1 MQTVTVKN
9 VTFGEGQPKICVP
22 IVARTPEEVF
32 IQAKEIVKLQAD
44 LCEWRVDW
52 FDGLDDAHALDQTAC
67 TLREA
72 LPEMPLLFTCRT
84 KAEGGERKF
93 SPEEYLKI
101 CEQLMTLE
109 SCDLIDI
116 ELFTAGEHA
125 PILVEKAHKKNIPV
139 IFSSH
144 DFNATP
150 SEEEIINRLKKMEA
164 LGGDLLKIAVMPQT
178 PADVL
183 TLLSATTKMN
193 KTSSRPLITMSM
205 GALGAISR
213 ICGEMFGSC
222 MTFGSAKLAS
232 APGQIPAVELRRML
246 ELLRQ

>member
-1 MQTVTVKN
+1 M
-9 VTFGEGQPKICVP
+9 
-22 IVARTPEEVF
+22 
-32 IQAKEIVKLQAD
+32 
-44 LCEWRVDW
+44 
-52 FDGLDDAHALDQTAC
+52 
-67 TLREA
+67 
-72 LPEMPLLFTCRT
+72 
-84 KAEGGERKF
+84 
-93 SPEEYLKI
+93 
-101 CEQLMTLE
+101 
-109 SCDLIDI
+109 
-116 ELFTAGEHA
+116 
-125 PILVEKAHKKNIPV
+125 

-150 SEEEIINRLKKMEA
+150 SEEEIIDRLKKMEA

-213 ICGEMFGSC
+213 SCGEVFGSC

-246 ELLRQ
+246 DLLRQ